1 MEQLEFKEAVIE
13 FEGKQYTIDEPTI
26 STWNNLNQLRDFQN
40 EWDFGLSMICMMTGL
55 SEEEIM
61 ECDYQAIKDTT
72 ENLSSW
78 LMETQEKF
86 YEEFDFRGIT
96 YKFIDLN
103 NLKFGEWIDL
113 DFFLQKPLSYRQ
125 KNLNEL
131 MALLYREKDKE
142 TGKVVKYNS
151 LETKKRALLFEQLPV
166 RYLRG
171 SMVFFYAL
179 ENILLNPTLMYSINR
194 KWLRMNHR
202 INKLTNSVG
211 GGITRSY
218 IYLKRIFLKSMKS
231 RNNLL

>member
-13 FEGKQYTIDEPTI
+13 FEGQQYTIDEPTI

-40 EWDFGLSMICMMTGL
+40 EWDFGISMICMMTGL
-55 SEEEIM
+55 SEEQIM
-61 ECDYQAIKDTT
+61 ECDYETIRDTT
-72 ENLSSW
+72 NQLSSW

-86 YEEFDFRGIT
+86 YDEFEFRGIT

-113 DFFLQKPLSYRQ
+113 DFFLQKPISYRQ

-131 MALLYREKDKE
+131 MALLYREKDME
-142 TGKVVKYNS
+142 TGKTVKYNS
-151 LETKKRALLFEQLPV
+151 LETRKRAQLFEGLPV
-166 RYLRG
+166 KYLRG

-194 KWLRMNHR
+194 KWLRMKHR

-211 GGITRSY
+211 GGITHWY
-218 IYLKRIFLKSMKS
+218 IYLKRIFLKSMKLH
-231 RNNLL
+231 NNLL